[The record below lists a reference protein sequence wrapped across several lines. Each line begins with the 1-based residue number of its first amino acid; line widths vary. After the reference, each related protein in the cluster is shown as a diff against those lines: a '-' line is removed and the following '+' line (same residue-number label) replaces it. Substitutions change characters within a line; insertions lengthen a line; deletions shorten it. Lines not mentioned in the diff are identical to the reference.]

1 MSQPS
6 DKEKSFVDSI
16 EEGLSSFIDKTKAA
30 ASDIVDSSEIANKVS
45 ETSNELLEKAKS
57 VVSSDIEE
65 PGLNAPNENA
75 PNVTNENAPVNELDN
90 PVEDLNDELAAAV
103 EEPPVE
109 VVLKL
114 GDLIYIIDPTNEIL
128 NDNTF
133 IIEYI
138 DPKKIKLVNI
148 KTFEKTQLK
157 IGEEGII
164 GDGTITEI
172 KILSRNPEEGFARQN
187 GLISGKWVNI
197 YFGGEFPTVITGEIT
212 NLEEDMIELRT
223 NDNETLYINFGY
235 QGIPENLPIETFEL
249 RPPPAV
255 STKEGDLELEE
266 AAEENELQDDELGLS
281 AELKEIE
288 AEEALSA
295 AEKSKEPSAIPKS
308 DVREKIKRF
317 LIEGDQLVLGDII
330 KIKEVVTIDKEKYR
344 DRKSTRLNSSHT

>member
-6 DKEKSFVDSI
+6 DKEKSFTDSI
-16 EEGLSSFIDKTKAA
+16 EEGLSSFIDKTKAV
-30 ASDIVDSSEIANKVS
+30 ASDIVGNTPSELANKVS

-57 VVSSDIEE
+57 VVSSDSEE
-65 PGLNAPNENA
+65 PGLNAVASEA
-75 PNVTNENAPVNELDN
+75 TVNEKVETLEN
-90 PVEDLNDELAAAV
+90 PVESEAESAKEDLNDELAAAV
-103 EEPPVE
+103 IEEL
-109 VVLKL
+109 VLKL
-114 GDLIYIIDPTNEIL
+114 GDLIYIVDPTNEIL

-157 IGEEGII
+157 IGEQGVI
-164 GDGTITEI
+164 GEGTITEI

-249 RPPPAV
+249 RPAPSV
-255 STKEGDLELEE
+255 SPEQNEIEGEQNEQNEVEGDEELQKELQNELGDEIEGEKEG
-266 AAEENELQDDELGLS
+266 
-281 AELKEIE
+281 LK
-288 AEEALSA
+288 
-295 AEKSKEPSAIPKS
+295 KS
-308 DVREKIKRF
+308 DVRDKIKRF
-317 LIEGDQLVLGDII
+317 LIEGDQLVFGDII
-330 KIKEVVTIDKEKYR
+330 KVKEVVTIDKEKYR
-344 DRKSTRLNSSHT
+344 YSI